1 MTRHTISRRTLLAS
15 TAIAAT
21 WLGLCPQIVFADPQS
36 ELAAASEH
44 LDSLGAQL
52 SDLQN
57 QLATATDDLESTESA
72 VSSKQADIET
82 TKTELDAK
90 RQVLSDRMR
99 SSYKSGST
107 SFMDFVLGA
116 TSAEDLVS
124 RIYYMDKINE
134 SDADAI
140 DTVVT
145 LEAQLEQ
152 EKSELEA
159 KQADQQAQVDSMQS
173 QVDEYQSAVAE
184 AQTYYSQ
191 LDAEV
196 QAELAAQAAAAAT
209 SNVGTVVNAITTTQK
224 AQELVSGSTG
234 GSGSS
239 SSGGSSSG
247 GSGSGS
253 GSSSGGSSSGGSGS
267 GSGSSSGSGSGS
279 SSGTAY
285 PCGGVSSAYSCLGYP
300 YVYGACS
307 PSVGFDCG
315 GLVFYCFVG
324 RRLGNAR
331 TIGEAIHDAGL
342 WKNNIDDLV
351 AGDVVF
357 LLPEYNHV
365 GIYVGGGQVIHAAN
379 PTRGV
384 VLDSYSYLAS
394 YFQGGGPY
402 SGPYS

>member
-1 MTRHTISRRTLLAS
+1 MTRHNISRRTLLAS

-21 WLGLCPQIVFADPQS
+21 WLGLFPQSVFADTQS

-52 SDLQN
+52 SSLQD
-57 QLATATDDLESTESA
+57 QLDTATADLESTDSA
-72 VSSKQADIET
+72 IDSKQLDIEST
-82 TKTELDAK
+82 QTELDAK

-140 DTVVT
+140 DNVVT

-152 EKSELEA
+152 EKSELETQ
-159 KQADQQAQVDSMQS
+159 QADQQAQVDSMQS

-184 AQTYYSQ
+184 AQTYYNQ

-196 QAELAAQAAAAAT
+196 QAELAAQAAAAAA
-209 SNVGTVVNAITTTQK
+209 SNVGTVVNAITTSQTGQD
-224 AQELVSGSTG
+224 LTSGSTG

-239 SSGGSSSG
+239 SGSSGGGSSSG
-247 GSGSGS
+247 SGSSGSGSGSSDSGSGSSGSGS
-253 GSSSGGSSSGGSGS
+253 GSSSGG
-267 GSGSSSGSGSGS
+267 
-279 SSGTAY
+279 AY
-285 PCGGVSSAYSCLGYP
+285 PNCGVSSAYSCLGYP
-300 YVYGACS
+300 YVYGGAS
-307 PSVGFDCG
+307 PSVGFDCS
-315 GLVFYCFVG
+315 GLVYYCFVG
-324 RRLGNAR
+324 AR
-331 TIGEAIHDAGL
+331 QGTAGTIGRAIQAAGL
-342 WKNNIDDLV
+342 WKDNRDDLV
-351 AGDVVF
+351 AGDVLF
-357 LLPEYNHV
+357 TRSSFDHIA
-365 GIYVGGGQVIHAAN
+365 IYVGGGQMIQAAN

-384 VLDSYSYLAS
+384 CLDSIYGYSY
-394 YFQGGGPY
+394 YGGGPFRT
-402 SGPYS
+402 

>member
-21 WLGLCPQIVFADPQS
+21 WLGLCPQIVLADPQS

-285 PCGGVSSAYSCLGYP
+285 PGNGVASAYSCLGYP
-300 YVYGACS
+300 YVTGGDS
-307 PSVGFDCG
+307 PSDGGFDCS
-315 GLVFYCFVG
+315 GLVYYCFVG
-324 RRLGNAR
+324 DNAR
-331 TIGEAIHDAGL
+331 QGTAGTIGRAIQAAGL
-342 WKNNIDDLV
+342 WKDNEDDLV

-357 LLPEYNHV
+357 TRSNFDHI
-365 GIYVGGGQVIHAAN
+365 GICIGNGEMIHAPN
-379 PTRGV
+379 SSTV
-384 VLDSYSYLAS
+384 VKISSIYAFY
-394 YFQGGGPY
+394 GGGPFRT
-402 SGPYS
+402 